1 MSRHCDVIVV
11 GSGIGGLCCGALCA
25 RGGRDVLVLEAHS
38 QPGGAAHGFTRSGYH
53 FESGP
58 SLWSGLGRW
67 PSSNPLAQI
76 LRALDQPLEVISYR
90 DWDVIFPEGHLRI
103 GVGSADFEAV
113 VSDLRSPAVAQEW
126 RSFME
131 VLQPIAAAA
140 DALPLLALRPGADV
154 MGQLL
159 RRGSQLLPHLAAMRH
174 LGGAFAPLVDKHLSD
189 PFLRHWVDLL
199 CFLISGMPMADTNA
213 AAMATLFGEW
223 FDPEASLDYPKGGSA
238 AVAAALVRGLE
249 AHGGQLQLRCSVRRV
264 LLEGERAVGVEL
276 ENGEQ
281 IRADHVVSNA
291 DIWSTL
297 ELLPQESVQ
306 RWQRK

>member
-1 MSRHCDVIVV
+1 
-11 GSGIGGLCCGALCA
+11 
-25 RGGRDVLVLEAHS
+25 
-38 QPGGAAHGFTRSGYH
+38 
-53 FESGP
+53 
-58 SLWSGLGRW
+58 
-67 PSSNPLAQI
+67 
-76 LRALDQPLEVISYR
+76 
-90 DWDVIFPEGHLRI
+90 
-103 GVGSADFEAV
+103 
-113 VSDLRSPAVAQEW
+113 
-126 RSFME
+126 ME

-238 AVAAALVRGLE
+238 SVAAALVRGLE

-264 LLEGERAVGVEL
+264 LLEGERAVGVQL
-276 ENGEQ
+276 ENDGFETSGAQ
-281 IRADHVVSNA
+281 CNDGIDNDFDGQTDADDQHCVSA
-291 DIWSTL
+291 SDIV
-297 ELLPQESVQ
+297 EAY
-306 RWQRK
+306 